1 MIITDETA
9 RFILQHRLEDVRALA
24 LKGCKDETVDMLF
37 ALDQIQGWQT
47 ARTKLPTWAATKDI
61 IYPPHLNMEQCSSE
75 ETARYKHE
83 CLAGLCDISEATL
96 IDLTGGFGVDFSLMS
111 RGFRHAVYVE
121 RNAQLV
127 DVAKHNFTVLG
138 LQNVEAVNGDGVEFL
153 HQLSLERQ
161 LHTSNN
167 NEAAAEGKRKT
178 VIFLD
183 PARRDIHGNKVFRLE
198 DCTPDVLGIRDEL
211 LQCADVVMIK
221 LSPMLDWHE
230 AVKQLTANL
239 PSERNNVH
247 CEVHVVSV
255 KNECKEL
262 LIILQ
267 PQMTNDLHQPLVA
280 DNHRIKL
287 ICINDDQRFETE
299 ITNDIQ
305 QEPLL
310 LDRELGDET
319 GHYFFVPNA
328 SVMKAGIFAQ
338 LSHAFNLQMLDRD
351 THYYIGDHDIE
362 NFPGRRFHILAVSS
376 MNKKELKRKLVGIT
390 QANIATRN
398 FPLSA
403 VELRKRLKLKDGGDK
418 YLFVTTVQG
427 NHVVLVCQSVK
438 LSL

>member
-1 MIITDETA
+1 MNITDETV
-9 RFILQHRLEDVRALA
+9 RFIQQHRLEDVRALA
-24 LKGCKDETVDMLF
+24 LKGCKDKAVDMPF

-47 ARTKLPTWAATKDI
+47 ARTKLPTWAATEGI

-75 ETARYKHE
+75 ETARYKRE
-83 CLAGLCDISEATL
+83 CLTWLCNISEATL
-96 IDLTGGFGVDFSLMS
+96 IDLTGGFGVDFSMMS
-111 RGFRHAVYVE
+111 RKFRHAVYVE

-127 DVAKHNFTVLG
+127 EVAKHNFDMLD

-153 HQLSLERQ
+153 HQLVLERQ

-183 PARRDIHGNKVFRLE
+183 PARRDAHGKKVFRLE

-211 LQCADVVMIK
+211 FRCADVVMIK

-230 AVKQLTANL
+230 AVKQLWAQL
-239 PSERNNVH
+239 PPQINAVH

-267 PQMTNDLHQPLVA
+267 PQTSEDIPQSVVA

-299 ITNDIQ
+299 ITKDAQ

-319 GHYFFVPNA
+319 GHYLFVPNA
-328 SVMKAGIFAQ
+328 SIMKAGIFAQ
-338 LSHAFNLQMLDRD
+338 LSQAYGIPMLDQD

-362 NFPGRRFHILAVSS
+362 RFPGRRFHILAVST
-376 MNKKELKRKLVGIT
+376 MNKKELKRKLAGIT
-390 QANIATRN
+390 QANIAVRN

-403 VELRKRLKLKDGGDK
+403 VELRKRLKLKDGGDN

-427 NHVVLVCQSVK
+427 NHVVFICQNVK

>member
-153 HQLSLERQ
+153 HQIALEKQ
-161 LHTSNN
+161 LPTPNICEKTAKDN
-167 NEAAAEGKRKT
+167 RKI

-230 AVKQLTANL
+230 AVKQLTAHL

-287 ICINDDQRFETE
+287 ICINDDQRFEAEVTKD
-299 ITNDIQ
+299 TQ

-319 GHYFFVPNA
+319 GHYLFVPNA
-328 SVMKAGIFAQ
+328 SIMKAGIFAQ
-338 LSHAFNLQMLDRD
+338 LSQAYGIPMLDQD

-362 NFPGRRFHILAVSS
+362 RFPGRRFHILAVST
-376 MNKKELKRKLVGIT
+376 MNKKELKRKLAGIT
-390 QANIATRN
+390 QANIAVRN

-418 YLFVTTVQG
+418 YLFVTTVHG
-427 NHVVLVCQSVK
+427 NHVVLICQSVK
-438 LSL
+438 LSF